1 MNEIPEVPVVSRRQ
15 LLKMLGITGAAGA
28 AGVLG
33 ACSVDATARAAKSA
47 KSTDRPK
54 SVSRLVSSSVASGAK
69 TAHADRSLVVIEF
82 EGGND
87 GFATLIPYGDN
98 RFRKLRDRIWVDPK
112 NLSLL
117 DERYALPK
125 GLEPLKNRLA
135 FVEGVGVAHPDL
147 SHFAMAQR
155 WWAAD
160 PEGTQIP
167 STGFLGRC
175 CDAVHRGEAV
185 GGVSVGGGSAPI
197 MVAEKASTVSLPQ
210 LDMVRDVS
218 KTEPS
223 EIRLRSSLATLTDA
237 DAAHSSTGAGD
248 AADRYA
254 ALARGG
260 IGSGLELLGTLTKL
274 GGRPKR
280 YPDTELGKSLALVRQ
295 LISLNV
301 GMRVFH
307 VPFGGFDTH
316 TNQNGTHDDLMNQF
330 GLAVGAFLGDLDDA
344 GLSNRV
350 LVATVSEFG
359 RRAESNAGG
368 TDHGTASTVML
379 AGPVQV
385 GRHGTA
391 PDLGQLDQAGNVKAT
406 VSMTDYYATL
416 VQDWLGIPAG
426 EVLPKG
432 STPIAGLL
440 KTG

>member
-1 MNEIPEVPVVSRRQ
+1 MNDIPQVPAVTRRQ
-15 LLKMLGITGAAGA
+15 LLKMLGLTGAAGA
-28 AGVLG
+28 VGVLG
-33 ACSVDATARAAKSA
+33 ACSADATARASKPAGRAKGAAKS
-47 KSTDRPK
+47 
-54 SVSRLVSSSVASGAK
+54 VSSSVALNNATKHG
-69 TAHADRSLVVIEF
+69 DRSLVVIEF

-87 GFATLIPYGDN
+87 GFATLIPYGDG

-112 NLSLL
+112 NLSIL

-125 GLEPLKNRLA
+125 GLEPLKSRLA

-155 WWAAD
+155 WWTAD
-160 PEGTQIP
+160 PEGTQSP

-197 MVAEKASTVSLPQ
+197 MIASKASTVSLPQ

-218 KTEPS
+218 KAEPS
-223 EIRLRSSLATLTDA
+223 EIRMRSSLASLVDA
-237 DAAHSSTGAGD
+237 DAAHSSTGAGEE
-248 AADRYA
+248 ADRYA
-254 ALARGG
+254 AIARSG

-274 GGRPKR
+274 GDRPKR

-295 LISLNV
+295 LITLDV

-391 PDLGQLDQAGNVKAT
+391 PDLRQLDQAGNVKAT

-416 VQDWLGIPAG
+416 VQDWLGVPAG

-432 STPIAGLL
+432 STPIGGLL
-440 KTG
+440 KPS